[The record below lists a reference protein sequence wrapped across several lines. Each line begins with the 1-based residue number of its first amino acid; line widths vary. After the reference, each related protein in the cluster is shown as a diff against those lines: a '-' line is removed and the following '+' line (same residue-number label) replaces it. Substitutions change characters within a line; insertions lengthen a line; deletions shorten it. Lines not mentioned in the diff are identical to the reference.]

1 MNVEKSLTG
10 QNCDTTMYGTEI
22 TTAVTK
28 SKFTQIDVQ
37 QKRSSNGDT
46 NCLAKIDVLH
56 YYEESNARR
65 FFKCENI

>member
-1 MNVEKSLTG
+1 
-10 QNCDTTMYGTEI
+10 MYGTEI

-37 QKRSSNGDT
+37 QKRSSNGDI
-46 NCLAKIDVLH
+46 NCQVKINALH
-56 YYEESNARR
+56 YHEESNTRN